1 MLFDF
6 NYFKNIDSI
15 ETQIRNNHELYDLD
29 EELSDNYGEIL
40 ERFYTLF
47 LSIYTYIEDYNK
59 LVSDLL
65 KEKYIQFNIET
76 VLQNPDGKRLISEGD
91 HLIISI

>member
-1 MLFDF
+1 LFDF

>member
-1 MLFDF
+1 MFDF